1 MQIDPHKYVP
11 CDPSGKFSDDCA
23 VIFDDGRYEVEEE
36 DEEMKESEAAE
47 IQLKGTQ

>member
-1 MQIDPHKYVP
+1 
-11 CDPSGKFSDDCA
+11 